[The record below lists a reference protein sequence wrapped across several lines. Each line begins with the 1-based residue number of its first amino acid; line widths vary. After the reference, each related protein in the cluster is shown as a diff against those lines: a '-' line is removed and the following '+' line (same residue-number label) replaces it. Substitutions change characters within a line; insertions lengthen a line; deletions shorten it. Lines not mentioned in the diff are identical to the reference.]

1 MYFRL
6 VFAEGDWEICMA
18 EMATSL
24 DRRASR
30 RYRLHLPVQYRVSER
45 GTSAYS
51 GSGVTCDMSTTGLSF
66 RCRRSLPVGA
76 HIELVVAWPSRY
88 DETYPVDLQVT
99 GFIVRCDHGKFGIRV
114 NSHRFLVES
123 APAVPIAATA

>member
-1 MYFRL
+1 
-6 VFAEGDWEICMA
+6 MA
-18 EMATSL
+18 EMAASL

-45 GTSAYS
+45 GASAYS
-51 GSGVTCDMSTTGLSF
+51 GSGMTCDMSTTGLSF

-76 HIELVVAWPSRY
+76 HIEIVISWPSRY
-88 DETYPVDLQVT
+88 GDNNPVDLQLT

-114 NSHRFLVES
+114 NSHRFVVDS
-123 APAVPIAATA
+123 TPAVQIAATA